1 MEVNAKNIF
10 LTLLGYQ
17 LTWISCIFGEYYNI
31 SLAGLIMGVL
41 YLTIFFYSINYK
53 LRAFKICF
61 IFSLIGYIFDSILGF
76 SDLFTIKSN
85 IIIGYLPIWF
95 LILWP
100 SFSTLFVN
108 ILSFL
113 KNRPILAFLLGS
125 SFAPPTYYLGIPL
138 GIAKSSNLSLA
149 IIMMII
155 FWGLFLTLYSFYI
168 SKNNL
173 IKYIVR
179 TIN

>member
-1 MEVNAKNIF
+1 MKREKVAIVGSGISGISSSLFLSKKYEV
-10 LTLLGYQ
+10 
-17 LTWISCIFGEYYNI
+17 
-31 SLAGLIMGVL
+31 
-41 YLTIFFYSINYK
+41 YL
-53 LRAFKICF
+53 
-61 IFSLIGYIFDSILGF
+61 FDSILGF
-76 SDLFTIKSN
+76 SELFTIKSK
-85 IIIGYLPIWF
+85 IIVGYLPIWF

-113 KNRPILAFLLGS
+113 KNRPILAFLMGS
-125 SFAPPTYYLGIPL
+125 LLAPPTYYLGIPL

-149 IIMMII
+149 ITIMVI

-168 SKNNL
+168 RKNHP
-173 IKYIVR
+173 IKYIER

>member
-1 MEVNAKNIF
+1 MKINAKNIF

-17 LTWISCIFGEYYNI
+17 LTWIFCIFGEYYNI
-31 SLAGLIMGVL
+31 PLAGLIMGSL
-41 YLTIFFYSINYK
+41 YLFLFFYSINYR
-53 LRAFKICF
+53 LRALKICF
-61 IFSLIGYIFDSILGF
+61 VFSLIGYLFDSILGF
-76 SDLFTIKSN
+76 SELYIIKSK
-85 IIIGYLPIWF
+85 IIVGYLPVWF

-108 ILSFL
+108 IFSFL
-113 KNRPILAFLLGS
+113 KNRPILAFIMGS
-125 SFAPPTYYLGIPL
+125 SFAPTTYYLGIPL

-149 IIMMII
+149 ISIMVI

-168 SKNNL
+168 GKNNP
-173 IKYIVR
+173 IKYIER

>member
-1 MEVNAKNIF
+1 MEVNAKYIF

-17 LTWISCIFGEYYNI
+17 LTWIFCVFGEYYNI
-31 SLAGLIMGVL
+31 PLAGLIMGML

-61 IFSLIGYIFDSILGF
+61 VFSLIGYLFDSILGF
-76 SDLFTIKSN
+76 SELFTFKSN
-85 IIIGYLPIWF
+85 IIVGYLPIWF

-113 KNRPILAFLLGS
+113 KNRPILAFFMGS
-125 SFAPPTYYLGIPL
+125 IFAPPTYYLGIPL

-173 IKYIVR
+173 IKYIAR

>member
-1 MEVNAKNIF
+1 MEVNTKNIF

-17 LTWISCIFGEYYNI
+17 LTWIFCVFGEYYNI
-31 SLAGLIMGVL
+31 PLAGLIMGAL
-41 YLTIFFYSINYK
+41 YLSIFFYSVDYK
-53 LRAFKICF
+53 LRALKICF
-61 IFSLIGYIFDSILGF
+61 VFSLIGYLFDSLLGF
-76 SDLFTIKSN
+76 SELFTIKSK
-85 IIIGYLPIWF
+85 IIVGYLPIWF

-100 SFSTLFVN
+100 SFSTLFVS

-113 KNRPILAFLLGS
+113 KNRPILAFLMGS

-149 IIMMII
+149 IAIMII

-168 SKNNL
+168 RKNIP
-173 IKYIVR
+173 IKYIEG

>member
-1 MEVNAKNIF
+1 MEVKAKNIF

-17 LTWISCIFGEYYNI
+17 LTWIFCVFGEYYNI
-31 SLAGLIMGVL
+31 SVAGLIMGIL
-41 YLTIFFYSINYK
+41 YLTIFFYFNNYK

-61 IFSLIGYIFDSILGF
+61 VFSLIGYLFDSMLGYSKVF
-76 SDLFTIKSN
+76 EINSN
-85 IIIGYLPIWF
+85 IMVGYLPIWF

-113 KNRPILAFLLGS
+113 KNRPILAFFMGS

-149 IIMMII
+149 IIIMII

-168 SKNNL
+168 SKNNFL
-173 IKYIVR
+173 NILKEQ
-179 TIN
+179 

>member
-17 LTWISCIFGEYYNI
+17 LAWISCVFGEYYNI
-31 SLAGLIMGVL
+31 PLLGLMIGAL
-41 YLTIFFYSINYK
+41 YLTIFFYYINNK
-53 LRAFKICF
+53 VRALKICLV
-61 IFSLIGYIFDSILGF
+61 FSLIGYLFDSILGY
-76 SDLFTIKSN
+76 SELFTIKSN
-85 IIIGYLPIWF
+85 IKVGYLPIWF

-113 KNRPILAFLLGS
+113 KCRPVLAFFMGS
-125 SFAPPTYYLGIPL
+125 SLAPPTYYLGIPL

-149 IIMMII
+149 ITLMII

-168 SKNNL
+168 RKNNF
-173 IKYIVR
+173 IKYIAR

>member
-1 MEVNAKNIF
+1 MS
-10 LTLLGYQ
+10 T
-17 LTWISCIFGEYYNI
+17 
-31 SLAGLIMGVL
+31 
-41 YLTIFFYSINYK
+41 FFYFVK
-53 LRAFKICF
+53 FKIQALKICLL
-61 IFSLIGYIFDSILGF
+61 FSFIGYLFDSILGF
-76 SDLFTIKSN
+76 SELFTIKSS
-85 IIIGYLPIWF
+85 IIVGYLPIWF

-113 KNRPILAFLLGS
+113 KNRPILAFFMGS
-125 SFAPPTYYLGIPL
+125 LFAPPTYYLGIPL

-149 IIMMII
+149 ITMMMI

-168 SKNNL
+168 RKNNP
-173 IKYIVR
+173 IKYIER

>member
-1 MEVNAKNIF
+1 MGINAKYIF

-17 LTWISCIFGEYYNI
+17 LTWIFCIFGEYYNMP
-31 SLAGLIMGVL
+31 LAGLIMGVL

-61 IFSLIGYIFDSILGF
+61 VFSLIGYLFDSILGF
-76 SDLFTIKSN
+76 NELFTIQSN
-85 IIIGYLPIWF
+85 IMVGYLPIWF

-113 KNRPILAFLLGS
+113 KNRPILAFFMGS
-125 SFAPPTYYLGIPL
+125 LFAPATYYTGIPL

-149 IIMMII
+149 LTLMII

-168 SKNNL
+168 SKINFNQY
-173 IKYIVR
+173 IKR

>member
-1 MEVNAKNIF
+1 MDVKAKNIF

-17 LTWISCIFGEYYNI
+17 LTWIFCVFGEYYNI
-31 SLAGLIMGVL
+31 SLAGLIMGIL
-41 YLTIFFYSINYK
+41 YLTIFFYFNNYK

-61 IFSLIGYIFDSILGF
+61 VFSLIGYLFDSILGYSKVF
-76 SDLFTIKSN
+76 QINSN
-85 IIIGYLPIWF
+85 IMVGYLPIWF

-113 KNRPILAFLLGS
+113 KNHPILAFFMGS

-149 IIMMII
+149 IIIMII

-168 SKNNL
+168 SKNNFL
-173 IKYIVR
+173 NILKEQ
-179 TIN
+179 

>member
-1 MEVNAKNIF
+1 MEVNYKTIF

-17 LTWISCIFGEYYNI
+17 LTWTFCVFGEYYNI
-31 SLAGLIMGVL
+31 PLAGLIMGVL

-61 IFSLIGYIFDSILGF
+61 VFSVIGYLFDSILGF
-76 SDLFTIKSN
+76 SELFIIKSN
-85 IIIGYLPIWF
+85 IIVGYLPIWF

-113 KNRPILAFLLGS
+113 KNRPILAFFFGNVICTTNLLLGHS
-125 SFAPPTYYLGIPL
+125 IGYC
-138 GIAKSSNLSLA
+138 K
-149 IIMMII
+149 
-155 FWGLFLTLYSFYI
+155 
-168 SKNNL
+168 K
-173 IKYIVR
+173 
-179 TIN
+179 